1 MLEDK
6 RYSVLDLF
14 CGCGG
19 LSLGFE
25 MAGFNVK
32 LAIDNWEDALV
43 TYRKNHSGTPTLNA
57 DLLTLNPK
65 DVQEQYAINDLDVI
79 IGGPPC
85 QGFSVAGKRIID
97 DDRNKLYKS
106 FVRFVQYFQ
115 PKAFVM
121 ENVPNILSIGGGMV
135 KEAILKDFSDLGY
148 EVSYKVLMASDYG
161 VPQNRRRAIFVGL
174 CGQSFA
180 FPERNVLLTV
190 TTFDA
195 LSDLPEGSVDDGDDY
210 PCKPQSDYQSMIH
223 QGATALYN
231 HQITLH
237 SDETK
242 RVIAMVPD
250 GGNYKCLP
258 ESMWSLRKVHIAWT
272 RMDSKKPCFTIDTG
286 HFHHFHYKYNRVP
299 TVRESA
305 RIQSFPDTFQF
316 IGGKGSQLR
325 QVGNAVPPLM
335 AKAIAE
341 QIKKTI

>member
-1 MLEDK
+1 MLEDR

-43 TYRKNHSGTPTLNA
+43 TYRKNHKGTPTLNA
-57 DLLTLNPK
+57 DLLTQNPK
-65 DVQEQYAINDLDVI
+65 DVQEQFAINDLDVI

-174 CGQSFA
+174 RGQSFD
-180 FPERNVLLTV
+180 FPERNVLSAV
-190 TTFDA
+190 TTFEA
-195 LSDLPEGSVDDGDDY
+195 LSDLPETSVADGDDY
-210 PCKPQSDYQSMIH
+210 PCKPQSDYQSMIR

-242 RVIAMVPD
+242 RIIAMVPD

-272 RMDSKKPCFTIDTG
+272 RMDSKKPCFTIATG
-286 HFHHFHYKYNRVP
+286 HRHHFHYLYNRIP

-305 RIQSFPDTFQF
+305 RIQSFPDSFMF
-316 IGGKGSQLR
+316 LGSKTSQYK

-335 AKAIAE
+335 AYAIA
-341 QIKKTI
+341 KNLKSDV

>member
-1 MLEDK
+1 MNT
-6 RYSVLDLF
+6 RYRVLDLF

-25 MAGFNVK
+25 LAGFDVR

-43 TYRKNHSGTPTLNA
+43 TYRQNHKGSKTLRG
-57 DLLTLNPK
+57 DLLLLNPLE
-65 DVQEQYAINDLDVI
+65 VEQEYSLGPLDVI

-97 DDRNKLYKS
+97 DDRNKLYKA
-106 FVRFVQYFQ
+106 FVRFVDYFH

-121 ENVPNILSIGGGMV
+121 ENVPNILSIGGGAIRD
-135 KEAILKDFSDLGY
+135 AILQDFSQLGY
-148 EVSYKVLMASDYG
+148 TISFKVLTASDYG

-174 CGQSFA
+174 RNGKTYEFPPRQS
-180 FPERNVLLTV
+180 EHLV
-190 TTFDA
+190 TTSEA
-195 LSDLPEGSVDDGDDY
+195 LSDLPEESIADGEKY
-210 PCKPQSDYQSMIH
+210 PAAPQSEYQVLMRKNSDKV
-223 QGATALYN
+223 YN
-231 HQITLH
+231 HQITEH
-237 SDETK
+237 TAET
-242 RVIAMVPD
+242 RRIIAMVPD

-258 ESMWSLRKVHIAWT
+258 EEMWTLRKVHIAWT
-272 RMDSKKPCFTIDTG
+272 RMNSRKPCFTIDTG

-305 RIQSFPDTFQF
+305 RIQSFPDDFLF

-341 QIKKTI
+341 RLKTAML